1 MKQRLLNDIKLKLD
15 NLREI
20 ESFID
25 EKEGWQLKQ
34 LIQKLLTIETKI
46 KNKTDIDLDKAS
58 KYLTNL
64 NAAIEVL
71 YKLQTSQFN
80 RIKP

>member
-25 EKEGWQLKQ
+25 EKEEWQLKQ
-34 LIQKLLTIETKI
+34 LIQKLLTIETRI